1 MKTRWFTTA
10 VGAAVALALGIA
22 PAMADDKAKTTGA
35 GSEQHKATGG
45 AKTDGA
51 ASPKMESGSG
61 DFSGRH
67 TMEGEVTRVDQTK
80 GTLSLKT
87 AEGMMDLHFPPSALS
102 NVKKGDHVAVE
113 LALKPSAG
121 AASPGTSGSSSSS
134 GSSAGKSSSGSS
146 SMGGSSSSTPSA
158 TGSGAGTPKSG
169 SKY

>member
-10 VGAAVALALGIA
+10 VVAAVALALGIA
-22 PAMADDKAKTTGA
+22 PAVADDKAKTSGA

-67 TMEGEVTRVDQTK
+67 TMEGEVARVDQTK

-87 AEGMMDLHFPPSALS
+87 AEGTLDLHFPPSALA

-121 AASPGTSGSSSSS
+121 AASPGTSGSS
-134 GSSAGKSSSGSS
+134 GSSAGKSSGGS
-146 SMGGSSSSTPSA
+146 SMGGSSSSTPGA
-158 TGSGAGTPKSG
+158 TGSGAGTSKPG